1 MAYIF
6 RPNVDGPV
14 YVSSGDTLRF
24 QYVAP
29 SVRGITEEV
38 LIYIGESS
46 YTWSISVPPP
56 NFSADPFIFN
66 SISNVALDSSFFYA
80 DGSRPNEQVVTVSGL
95 SEGLSVPVS
104 ITANLVSNPNNYGI
118 KINNSTE
125 YILTDGSQTVQN
137 GDTFTIFAKSQNL
150 FASETRVVVSVGS
163 TTSSWLITTEQQAA
177 NSPSPVPDFQNELNE
192 QLNVFVYSNVVQILG
207 LTSPAQVSLSTSS
220 PGVTPQFAISSS
232 NATTEDLN
240 GYNVLNGVTF
250 GTTGTVTNGEYLQLR
265 TLSSSNP
272 STSIIINVSIGDGS
286 GITSWEVRTNSGL
299 SKEPNEF
306 SFISVN
312 NIDPSILVEAPM
324 VDNSGSLTSISGLGE
339 PVPVTLLSSTPG
351 SNPRIKINNGSIGTF
366 SNIFV
371 DNGDIIYLYN
381 TSSADENGI
390 VETQIQV
397 GTRTIGNWQIQ
408 TAGPPITT
416 PVFIQPLNL
425 TGQRLNT
432 FVSSSLIELT
442 AINTPIQ
449 INATNGA
456 LISIDSDTPV
466 EGPRTFDPSVN
477 NFVYLSILTSN
488 SLNSAVSTDV
498 TFGTA
503 PTFTWSVTTAVSV
516 PDETNIT
523 GTWYSRKNEK
533 YEGYAIGTVVQ
544 VLKESSTDYGN
555 IETRFPGFVE
565 CDGRALNTFEYRF
578 LHAVI
583 GNTYGGSDYSPGV
596 SDQFGA
602 TTTFNVPDYRNKR
615 ICGTGSVDGNSG
627 SSKFLPIVSGGSNA
641 QVGET
646 GGWWY
651 VDKVDVSGD
660 NPFEQVTSP
669 SLGANTGI
677 ESPFFTLGTIR
688 TFGTENI
695 IGDASFTIADS
706 SKVDAT
712 IIGLTEVFVNVP
724 SHTHDFLTSITES
737 DSGEGVI
744 PWDTRAYYD
753 TAATFSYGPVEGP
766 EKGQPGLSSFL
777 DGMFNTLLSN
787 AGRPQDKGSTFFS
800 QVTLTDPSFTIIFP
814 DTDTSTT
821 VNFGN
826 YWYSP
831 INSLNLSFHDAI
843 SSGNAAGVI
852 DTESGTASISSYLSP
867 GSLKSHSHVLGLV
880 QYTSIDTDFTYGNT
894 SGTGII
900 FGLGGYSDSIQV
912 EFNQSDVLVDLN
924 EAQFTFSNTKKPT
937 PEFYMEPQRTV
948 PVVNSFHKVKYIIKA
963 Y

>member
-29 SVRGITEEV
+29 SVRGFTEEV
-38 LIYIGESS
+38 LIYIGEST

-56 NFSADPFIFN
+56 DFGADPFIFN
-66 SISNVALDSSFFYA
+66 DISNAALDSSFFYA
-80 DGSRPNEQVVTVSGL
+80 DGSRPNEQIVTVSGL
-95 SEGLSVPVS
+95 SEGLSVPIT
-104 ITANLVSNPNNYGI
+104 ITANLVANPSNYGI
-118 KINNSTE
+118 KINDSTE

-163 TTSSWLITTEQQAA
+163 TTSSWIITTEQQVA

-192 QLNVFVYSNVVQILG
+192 ELNVFVYSNVVQILG

-220 PGVTPQFAISSS
+220 PGATPQFAISSS
-232 NATTEDLN
+232 NATTEDVN

-250 GTTGTVTNGEYLQLR
+250 GTTGTVTNGQYLQLR

-272 STSIIINVSIGDGS
+272 STSININVSIGDGS
-286 GITSWEVRTNSGL
+286 GITSWEVRTNSGP
-299 SKEPNEF
+299 SKEPNAF
-306 SFISVN
+306 TFISVN

-397 GTRTIGNWQIQ
+397 GTITIGNWQIQ

-416 PVFIQPLNL
+416 PVFIQPPNL

-488 SLNSAVSTDV
+488 SLNTAVSTGV

-516 PDETNIT
+516 PDETNII

-555 IETRFPGFVE
+555 IETRFPGFIE

-583 GNTYGGSDYSPGV
+583 DNTYGGSDYSPGV

-669 SLGANTGI
+669 SLGANIGL
-677 ESPFFTLGTIR
+677 ESPFFTLGTVR
-688 TFGTENI
+688 TFGTEFI
-695 IGDASFTIADS
+695 QGETTFTIS
-706 SKVDAT
+706 PTSRVD
-712 IIGLTEVFVNVP
+712 GLISGITEVFVNVP
-724 SHTHDFLTSITES
+724 PHEHLLLTSATES
-737 DSGEGVI
+737 EGGEAII
-744 PWDTRAYYD
+744 PWGTRAYYSTDASDSNNNVNGPDVDESPGVD
-753 TAATFSYGPVEGP
+753 TWLR
-766 EKGQPGLSSFL
+766 GQFISLLTSSGAGDWSSEVQRTGLNV
-777 DGMFNTLLSN
+777 NTLSY
-787 AGRPQDKGSTFFS
+787 P
-800 QVTLTDPSFTIIFP
+800 
-814 DTDTSTT
+814 TT
-821 VNFGN
+821 EATTTQSFGN
-826 YWYSP
+826 YWYSDGG
-831 INSLNLSFHDAI
+831 SLNLAFHQEITPTFND
-843 SSGNAAGVI
+843 AGVI
-852 DTESGTASISSYLSP
+852 DTISTTASVNTYISP
-867 GSLKSHSHVLGLV
+867 GTLKSHSHALGLV
-880 QYTSIDTDFTYGNT
+880 QYTSVDTDYTYGNV
-894 SGTGII
+894 SGVGT
-900 FGLGGYSDSIQV
+900 FSGLGGYSDSIQIT
-912 EFNQSDVLVDLN
+912 FNQSEVLVGLN
-924 EAQFTFSNTKKPT
+924 EAQFTFSNTKRPT
-937 PEFYMEPQRTV
+937 PTFYLEPQRTV
-948 PVVNSFHKVKYIIKA
+948 PVVNQFHKIKYIIKA